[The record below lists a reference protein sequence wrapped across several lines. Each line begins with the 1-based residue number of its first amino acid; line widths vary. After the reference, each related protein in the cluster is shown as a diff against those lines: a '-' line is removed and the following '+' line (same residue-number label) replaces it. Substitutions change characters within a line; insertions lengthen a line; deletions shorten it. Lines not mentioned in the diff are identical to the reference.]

1 MTNVQ
6 DFGTTAS
13 GTPVQRITLAA
24 GDLTVSL
31 LTLGAALQ
39 GVWLK
44 GTAHSLTIGT
54 DDLALYEGAF
64 RHHGTLIGPVVN
76 RITGASASIDGTTHH
91 FTPDPGDDLILHSG
105 PAGTHRKVWELA
117 DHSASHATLTL
128 ILPEG
133 EGGFP
138 GNRHVTATYRVTE
151 PATLRLKMAVTTDKA
166 TLINFANHSYWNLDG
181 TADWFGHTLSLAAD
195 RYLPATAVF
204 TPTGQIKDLAGSAYD
219 FRRPRQVAKGTP
231 ALDTNFCLAGARRP
245 LTDVLTLTG
254 QSGRSLT
261 LATTEPGLQL
271 YDGRAAGAPGH
282 PDYQGLAIEAQL
294 WPDAPGHAEFPSI
307 TLAPGQVYAPTTEWR
322 FG

>member
-31 LTLGAALQ
+31 L
-39 GVWLK
+39 K
-44 GTAHSLTIGT
+44 GTAQSLTIGT

-128 ILPEG
+128 ILPDG

-151 PATLRLKMAVTTDKA
+151 PAILRLKMAVTTDKA